1 MSLRTKLFGAFLA
14 FIILPLVVLGIAAYH
29 VLTGIIEEKYSQQ
42 SELTLRAL
50 SQNVG
55 FTFQEMNKVTDSTI
69 ASDSIQDVLNNR
81 YADGK
86 DIHET
91 DYMELNEVQR
101 KFRELLVNHPS
112 VSYAFMYTFENNR
125 VNEIF
130 TKESFTAMPFETFK
144 QQPLYWDIMNRQ
156 GLPLWVGPYENP
168 ELTGTGTVFTQ
179 IRVVKDIDTLNDK
192 GMLLVQIKN
201 SGLESVFRYF
211 RYKQEQY
218 ATRFLI
224 ANSLGLVLYDSTE
237 GRSLNGRY
245 IQEFTD
251 SQLNQ
256 GDPSYHSGRSR
267 FEGQDSVISSLGL
280 GIEDWRLVS
289 VTSWK
294 SLSSEVNL
302 YAKWLA
308 AIILICLASAC
319 IFILFFA
326 NRLAKQ
332 VIRTVKFMRK
342 VERGDLTARLPVKG
356 KDEMSLL
363 AKGFNSLVERVS
375 ELLNEVMRQQ
385 ERKKHAELQALQAQI
400 KPHFLFNALESI
412 NILAVQNQGRKV
424 SQMVARLGN
433 MLRISIQQKELITV
447 EQELQH
453 LCSYLEIQKFRFEE
467 LFDFEFDI
475 PPGLLTCT
483 MPKLTLQPLVE
494 NSIQHGFE
502 GIEYMGKIRISARKE
517 EERLAFYVED
527 NGIGIPQ
534 DQLASFEYEREGGSA
549 FGESPETG
557 ERRGLGVCNVADRIR
572 IGYGSSYGLFICS
585 GAGSGTVI
593 KLVIPITA
601 GSVIYEAEGAS
612 GRRRNENIG

>member
-1 MSLRTKLFGAFLA
+1 MSLRTKLFGAFLV
-14 FIILPLVVLGIAAYH
+14 FIILPLVVTGFAAYRF
-29 VLTGIIEEKYSQQ
+29 LTGIIEEKYSQQ

-81 YADGK
+81 HAGGK
-86 DIHET
+86 SINET

-101 KFRELLVNHPS
+101 NFRELLVNHPS
-112 VSYAFMYTFENNR
+112 VSYAYMYTFENSR

-130 TKESFTAMPFETFK
+130 TKESFTAMPFDKFK
-144 QQPLYWDIMNRQ
+144 QQPLYGDILNRQ
-156 GLPLWVGPYENP
+156 GLPLWVGPHENP
-168 ELTGTGTVFTQ
+168 ELTGYGTVFTQ
-179 IRVVKDIDTLNDK
+179 IRVVKDINTLNDK

-224 ANSLGLVLYDSTE
+224 TNSRGLVLYDSNE
-237 GRSLNGRY
+237 GESLNGRRL
-245 IQEFTD
+245 QELTD
-251 SQLNQ
+251 YKPGG
-256 GDPSYHSGRSR
+256 GDSAYRSGRSR

-280 GIEDWRLVS
+280 GMEDWSLLS
-289 VTSWK
+289 VTSWS
-294 SLSSEVNL
+294 SLSSEIVL

-308 AIILICLASAC
+308 AIMFVCLASAC
-319 IFILFFA
+319 FFILFFA

-342 VERGDLTARLPVKG
+342 VERGDLSARLQVEG

-363 AKGFNSLVERVS
+363 AKGFNSLVERVA
-375 ELLNEVMRQQ
+375 ELLDEVMRQQ
-385 ERKKHAELQALQAQI
+385 ERKKRAELQALQAQI

-424 SQMVARLGN
+424 SQMVARLGSL
-433 MLRISIQQKELITV
+433 LRISIQQKELITV

-453 LCSYLEIQKFRFEE
+453 LRSYLEIQKFRFEE
-467 LFDFEFDI
+467 LFDYEIDI
-475 PPGLLTCT
+475 PQELLSFTI
-483 MPKLTLQPLVE
+483 PKLTLQPLVE

-502 GIEYMGKIRISARKE
+502 GISYMGRIRVWASRE
-517 EERLAFYVED
+517 ENRLAFFVED
-527 NGIGIPQ
+527 NGIGIPPERMT
-534 DQLASFEYEREGGSA
+534 AFGYERDAGA
-549 FGESPETG
+549 DYGESPETG

-572 IGYGSSYGLFICS
+572 IGYGSPYGLFICS
-585 GAGSGTVI
+585 GPGMGTVI
-593 KLVIPITA
+593 KLVIPVTA
-601 GSVIYEAEGAS
+601 GGEANEAEGAAG
-612 GRRRNENIG
+612 GR